1 MGQRTFNH
9 KKLIILTPLQEKIM
23 ILFCEDKPVKYIA
36 KRLDTTIYCIN
47 SSLQQARKANNV
59 KTNYGLLVRFI
70 GNGYLDEYN
79 V

>member
-9 KKLIILTPLQEKIM
+9 KKPIILTSLQEKIL

-36 KRLDTTIYCIN
+36 KRLETTVHCIN

-59 KTNYGLLVRFI
+59 RTNYGLVVRFI
-70 GNGYLDEYN
+70 GNGYLNEHTI
-79 V
+79 

>member
-9 KKLIILTPLQEKIM
+9 KKPIILTSLQEKIL

-36 KRLDTTIYCIN
+36 KRLDTTIHCIN

-59 KTNYGLLVRFI
+59 RTNYGLVVRFI